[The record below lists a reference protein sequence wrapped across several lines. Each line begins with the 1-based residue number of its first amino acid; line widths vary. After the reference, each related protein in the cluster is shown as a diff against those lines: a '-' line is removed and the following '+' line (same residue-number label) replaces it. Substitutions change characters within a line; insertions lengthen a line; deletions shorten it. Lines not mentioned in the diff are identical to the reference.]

1 MTVNA
6 ETAKSGPYSGNGS
19 TTVFA
24 YAFKALDQAHL
35 VVTSTVTATGVE
47 TVQELTTH
55 YTVSGVGDDGGGN
68 FRDGLGPW
76 RSDGAGF
83 PRRNDPRSYAACV
96 YKHIYHICY
105 FTCPCR

>member
-68 FRDGLGPW
+68 VTMGSAPAVGVTLTITRAVPQTQTTDLVN
-76 RSDGAGF
+76 R
-83 PRRNDPRSYAACV
+83 
-96 YKHIYHICY
+96 
-105 FTCPCR
+105 